1 MKIKAIITGS
11 TGMVGE
17 GVLYECLQNN
27 DVEQVLVINRK
38 HCGMVHPKLKEI
50 IHTDFFDL
58 TAIKNQLEGYNA
70 CFFCLGVS
78 SVGMDNDTY
87 FKLTYTLTIS
97 FAETLSKLNPDMV
110 FSYVSG
116 AGTDSSEKGRIAWAR
131 VKGKTE
137 NDLMKLPFKDV
148 YAFRP
153 GFIRPTKGL
162 KNTHSYYK
170 YFLWLFPLGRALFK
184 NYFSTLKEI
193 GLAMINVSLFGF
205 DKKILNGKEIAE
217 LACKSYL

>member
-1 MKIKAIITGS
+1 
-11 TGMVGE
+11 
-17 GVLYECLQNN
+17 
-27 DVEQVLVINRK
+27 
-38 HCGMVHPKLKEI
+38 
-50 IHTDFFDL
+50 
-58 TAIKNQLEGYNA
+58 
-70 CFFCLGVS
+70 
-78 SVGMDNDTY
+78 
-87 FKLTYTLTIS
+87 
-97 FAETLSKLNPDMV
+97 MV
-110 FSYVSG
+110 FSYISG
-116 AGTDSSEKGRIAWAR
+116 AGTDSTEKGRVAWAR

-170 YFLWLFPLGRALFK
+170 YFLWLFPLGRALSL

-193 GLAMINVSLFGF
+193 GLAMINVTLFGF

-217 LACKSYL
+217 IAKRKLIVD